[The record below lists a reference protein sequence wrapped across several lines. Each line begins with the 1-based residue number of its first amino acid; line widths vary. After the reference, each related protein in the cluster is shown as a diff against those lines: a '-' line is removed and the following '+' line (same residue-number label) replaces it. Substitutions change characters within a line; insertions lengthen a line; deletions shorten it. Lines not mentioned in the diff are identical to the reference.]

1 MKVKRS
7 LLGMLALGMI
17 LCGCFDTPN
26 EEHVSDATMATPPD
40 PDAHY
45 AYTQE
50 ELFVERGENQIYGI
64 LYLPQDVQGPLPA
77 VIYAHGYGGTHQNG
91 TAYAQALAEKGYAVY
106 CFDFCGGS
114 PDSQSD
120 GSTLDMSIFTE
131 QEDLMAVI
139 DAIGSRE
146 DIDPSP
152 LYLLGSSQGGV
163 VSAITAARQSD
174 RIAGMILP
182 YPAFILCEEA
192 NSLFADAAA
201 IPDSYYFL
209 WMEVGRAYFEPLI
222 GYDVYEDIGNY
233 TKDVWILHGDAD
245 TIVPLSSS
253 KRTQDIYDHAE
264 LLVLPGSGHGFYGDA
279 QQEAIDAILGYLR
292 DSYD

>member
-1 MKVKRS
+1 
-7 LLGMLALGMI
+7 
-17 LCGCFDTPN
+17 
-26 EEHVSDATMATPPD
+26 
-40 PDAHY
+40 
-45 AYTQE
+45 
-50 ELFVERGENQIYGI
+50 
-64 LYLPQDVQGPLPA
+64 
-77 VIYAHGYGGTHQNG
+77 
-91 TAYAQALAEKGYAVY
+91 
-106 CFDFCGGS
+106 
-114 PDSQSD
+114 
-120 GSTLDMSIFTE
+120 MSIFTE
-131 QEDLMAVI
+131 QEDLMVVI

-146 DIDPSP
+146 DIDPSH

-163 VSAITAARQSD
+163 VSAITAARQPD
-174 RIAGMILP
+174 RIAGMILL

-222 GYDVYEDIGNY
+222 GYDVYEDIGDY

-253 KRTQDIYDHAE
+253 KRAQDVYDHAE